1 MQEIKL
7 TEKDLKILEV
17 IKSSPIGKTPTE
29 IGMKLGKHYGQA
41 SSYCSSS
48 LKKLM
53 EAGMIVKIR
62 LGNVRYKL
70 KQSGNETKNTN

>member
-1 MQEIKL
+1 MIEIKL
-7 TEKDLKILEV
+7 TEKDSKILEV

-29 IGMKLGKHYGQA
+29 IGMKLGKSYGQA

-53 EAGMIVKIR
+53 EAGVIIKIKTEK
-62 LGNVRYKL
+62 VRYKL
-70 KQSGNETKNTN
+70 KQLHK